1 MVWKLVWIDL
11 EIGLSLVWV
20 WLGLVRYCLVW
31 FGIGLVLVW
40 CWYWLLLIWYWLV
53 LAKIHGYQSH

>member
-20 WLGLVRYCLVW
+20 WFGIDWYGLGFGLVLIWYW
-31 FGIGLVLVW
+31 FGIGIG
-40 CWYWLLLIWYWLV
+40 CY
-53 LAKIHGYQSH
+53 